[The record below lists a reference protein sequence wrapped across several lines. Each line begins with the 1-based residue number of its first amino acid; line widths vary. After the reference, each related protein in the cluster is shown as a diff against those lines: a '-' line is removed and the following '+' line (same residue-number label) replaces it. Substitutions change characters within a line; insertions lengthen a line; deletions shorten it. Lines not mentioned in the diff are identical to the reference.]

1 MDENLDQTRFLDDD
15 LELGFNPNERVA
27 IVKFQQITRAIST
40 NGGGVLIKEKVR
52 KYTISMFWC

>member
-1 MDENLDQTRFLDDD
+1 MDENLDQTRFLPDD
-15 LELGFNPNERVA
+15 LELGFNPNERLT

-40 NGGGVLIKEKVR
+40 NGGEVLIKEKVR